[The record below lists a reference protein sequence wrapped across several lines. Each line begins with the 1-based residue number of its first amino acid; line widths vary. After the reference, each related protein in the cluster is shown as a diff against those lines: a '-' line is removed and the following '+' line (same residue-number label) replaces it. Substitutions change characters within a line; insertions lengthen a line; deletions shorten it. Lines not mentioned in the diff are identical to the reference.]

1 MKTNGRKVL
10 ALFVCMV
17 CLLSGC
23 GNEQTQNE
31 EDLQSN
37 RIERGSDISSSNE
50 TTERKQEE
58 YVQPE
63 MKGEITVSGFMEQEF
78 LTAAAEQFM
87 DLYPDVR
94 VTVNVYHETSG
105 AGSVEDYQTYLNTKI
120 MTGKAEDIILN
131 SFLPVDKYSETGV
144 FEDLSRYISL
154 TPEFTEENYFMNV
167 LQSARA
173 KNGEIFLIPYMA
185 KFDVVGFS
193 DALLSEQTGMESRL
207 QSAGFSE
214 RMDIA
219 KELVS
224 NTLNENAFLIMMN
237 EVQFA
242 DYLIEDKLSDFIDV
256 EKKSVNLNSDAYI
269 SLLKE
274 VKELSDNHAFDA
286 DVDFYNTEYYYAA
299 TCDYDVQAAF
309 YELDEQSGL
318 SYSMPVADSEGNT
331 AVNAN
336 YCMALNSASQNKDLA
351 WEFMKYLLS
360 EEVQTLPSVH
370 GLAVNKKG
378 FDAAVE
384 RYYNFYAESNS
395 GSVEKEEYGELLQS
409 WMEQINDCDTVD
421 SALWALIEEE
431 NGKFFEGKQTA
442 EDTASVLQRKI
453 EQYFNE

>member
-1 MKTNGRKVL
+1 MKTKGRKVL
-10 ALFVCMV
+10 ALFVCMA

-23 GNEQTQNE
+23 GNAQTQNE
-31 EDLQSN
+31 ENLQSA
-37 RIERGSDISSSNE
+37 GSDISSSNE
-50 TTERKQEE
+50 TTEQKKEE

-63 MKGEITVSGFMEQEF
+63 MKGEITVSSFVEQEF

-87 DLYPDVR
+87 DLYPDVK
-94 VTVNVYHETSG
+94 VIVNVYNETSG
-105 AGSVEDYQTYLNTKI
+105 AGSMEDYQTWLNTKI

-131 SFLPVDKYSETGV
+131 SFLPVEKYSEMGV
-144 FEDLSRYISL
+144 FEDLSRYLSL

-167 LQSARA
+167 LQSA
-173 KNGEIFLIPYMA
+173 KETGGEIYLIPYMA
-185 KFDVVGFS
+185 KFDVIGFS
-193 DALLSEQTGMESRL
+193 DVLLSEQTGMESRL
-207 QSAGFSE
+207 QSAGFSD

-224 NTLNENAFLIMMN
+224 GTSKKNTFLIMMN

-242 DYLIEDKLSDFIDV
+242 DYLIEDKFSDFIDV

-318 SYSMPVADSEGNT
+318 AYSMPMADSEGNV
-331 AVNAN
+331 AINAN
-336 YCMALNSASQNKDLA
+336 YCMALNSGSKNKDLA

-360 EEVQTLPSVH
+360 EEVQSLPSVH
-370 GLAVNKKG
+370 GLSVNKKG

-395 GSVEKEEYGELLQS
+395 GSVEKEEYGELLQN

-421 SALWALIEEE
+421 SALWTLIEEE

>member
-23 GNEQTQNE
+23 GNAQTQNE
-31 EDLQSN
+31 EDLQSK
-37 RIERGSDISSSNE
+37 GSNIPSLNE
-50 TTERKQEE
+50 TTEQKKEE

-63 MKGEITVSGFMEQEF
+63 MKGEITVSAFMEQEF
-78 LTAAAEQFM
+78 LTAAARQFM
-87 DLYPDVR
+87 DLYPDVK
-94 VTVNVYHETSG
+94 VTVNVYYETSG

-131 SFLPVDKYSETGV
+131 SFLPVEKYSEMGV

-167 LQSARA
+167 LQSAKT
-173 KNGEIFLIPYMA
+173 KNGEIYLIPYMA
-185 KFDVVGFS
+185 KFNVVGFC

-207 QSAGFSE
+207 QSAGFAE

-224 NTLNENAFLIMMN
+224 NTSKKNTFLIMMN

-256 EKKSVNLNSDAYI
+256 EKKSVNLNADTYI

-286 DVDFYNTEYYYAA
+286 DVDFYNMEYYYAA

-318 SYSMPVADSEGNT
+318 SYSMPIADSEGNV

-336 YCMALNSASQNKDLA
+336 YSMALNSASHNKDLA

-370 GLAVNKKG
+370 GLAVNRKG

-409 WMEQINDCDTVD
+409 WMEQLNDCDTVD
-421 SALWALIEEE
+421 SALWTLIEEE

-442 EDTASVLQRKI
+442 EDIASVLQRKI
-453 EQYFNE
+453 EQYFHE

>member
-1 MKTNGRKVL
+1 MKTKGRKLL

-17 CLLSGC
+17 CLFSGC
-23 GNEQTQNE
+23 GNAQTQNE
-31 EDLQSN
+31 ENLQSD
-37 RIERGSDISSSNE
+37 GTDISSSNG
-50 TTERKQEE
+50 TTEQEEE

-63 MKGEITVSGFMEQEF
+63 MKGEITVSSFMEQEF

-87 DLYPDVR
+87 DLYPDVK
-94 VTVNVYHETSG
+94 VTVNVYNETSG
-105 AGSVEDYQTYLNTKI
+105 AGSVEDYQNYLNTKI

-131 SFLPVDKYSETGV
+131 SFLPVEKYSEMGV
-144 FEDLSRYISL
+144 FVDLSRYISL

-167 LQSARA
+167 LQSA
-173 KNGEIFLIPYMA
+173 KEKSGEIYLIPYMA

-193 DALLSEQTGMESRL
+193 DTLLSEQTGMENRL
-207 QSAGFSE
+207 QSAGFSD
-214 RMDIA
+214 RMEIA

-224 NTLNENAFLIMMN
+224 NTSKKNAFLIMTN
-237 EVQFA
+237 EVQYA

-256 EKKSVNLNSDAYI
+256 EKKSVNLDSDAYI
-269 SLLKE
+269 TLLKE

-318 SYSMPVADSEGNT
+318 SYSMPIADSEGKV

-370 GLAVNKKG
+370 GLAINKKG

-395 GSVEKEEYGELLQS
+395 GSVDKEEYGKLLQD

-421 SALWALIEEE
+421 SAIWTLIEEE

>member
-1 MKTNGRKVL
+1 
-10 ALFVCMV
+10 
-17 CLLSGC
+17 
-23 GNEQTQNE
+23 
-31 EDLQSN
+31 
-37 RIERGSDISSSNE
+37 
-50 TTERKQEE
+50 
-58 YVQPE
+58 
-63 MKGEITVSGFMEQEF
+63 
-78 LTAAAEQFM
+78 
-87 DLYPDVR
+87 
-94 VTVNVYHETSG
+94 
-105 AGSVEDYQTYLNTKI
+105 
-120 MTGKAEDIILN
+120 
-131 SFLPVDKYSETGV
+131 
-144 FEDLSRYISL
+144 
-154 TPEFTEENYFMNV
+154 
-167 LQSARA
+167 
-173 KNGEIFLIPYMA
+173 
-185 KFDVVGFS
+185 
-193 DALLSEQTGMESRL
+193 
-207 QSAGFSE
+207 
-214 RMDIA
+214 MDIA

>member
-1 MKTNGRKVL
+1 MKTKGRKLL

-17 CLLSGC
+17 CLFSGC
-23 GNEQTQNE
+23 GNAQTQNE
-31 EDLQSN
+31 ENLQSD
-37 RIERGSDISSSNE
+37 GTDISSSNG
-50 TTERKQEE
+50 TTEQEEE

-63 MKGEITVSGFMEQEF
+63 MKGEITVSSFMEQEF

-87 DLYPDVR
+87 DLYPDVK
-94 VTVNVYHETSG
+94 VTVNVYNETSG
-105 AGSVEDYQTYLNTKI
+105 AGSVEDYQNYLNTKI

-131 SFLPVDKYSETGV
+131 SFLPVEKYSEMGV

-167 LQSARA
+167 LQSA
-173 KNGEIFLIPYMA
+173 KEKSGEIYLIPYMA

-193 DALLSEQTGMESRL
+193 DVLLSEQMGMESRL
-207 QSAGFSE
+207 QSAGFSD
-214 RMDIA
+214 RMEIA

-224 NTLNENAFLIMMN
+224 NTSKKNAFLIMMN
-237 EVQFA
+237 EVQYA

-269 SLLKE
+269 TLLKE

-286 DVDFYNTEYYYAA
+286 DVDFYNMEYYYAA

-318 SYSMPVADSEGNT
+318 SYSMPIADSEGKV

-370 GLAVNKKG
+370 GLAINKKG

-395 GSVEKEEYGELLQS
+395 GSVDKEEYGKLLQD

-421 SALWALIEEE
+421 SAIWTLIEEE

>member
-1 MKTNGRKVL
+1 MKTKGRKLL

-23 GNEQTQNE
+23 GNAQTQNE
-31 EDLQSN
+31 ENLQSD
-37 RIERGSDISSSNE
+37 GTDISSSNG
-50 TTERKQEE
+50 TTEQEEE

-63 MKGEITVSGFMEQEF
+63 MKGEITVSSFMEQEF

-87 DLYPDVR
+87 DLYPDVK
-94 VTVNVYHETSG
+94 VTVNVYNETSG
-105 AGSVEDYQTYLNTKI
+105 AGSVEDYQNYLNTKI

-131 SFLPVDKYSETGV
+131 SFLPVEKYSEMGV
-144 FEDLSRYISL
+144 FEDLGRYISL

-167 LQSARA
+167 LQSA
-173 KNGEIFLIPYMA
+173 KEKSGEIYLIPYMA

-193 DALLSEQTGMESRL
+193 DTLLSEQTGMENRL
-207 QSAGFSE
+207 QSAGFSD
-214 RMDIA
+214 RMEIA

-224 NTLNENAFLIMMN
+224 NTSKKNAFLIMTN
-237 EVQFA
+237 EVQYA

-256 EKKSVNLNSDAYI
+256 EKKSVNLDSDAYI
-269 SLLKE
+269 TLLKE

-318 SYSMPVADSEGNT
+318 SYSMPIADSEGKV

-370 GLAVNKKG
+370 GLAINKKG

-395 GSVEKEEYGELLQS
+395 GSVDKEEYGKLLQD

-421 SALWALIEEE
+421 SAIWTLIEEE

>member
-1 MKTNGRKVL
+1 MKTKGRKLL

-17 CLLSGC
+17 CLFSGC
-23 GNEQTQNE
+23 GNAQTQNE
-31 EDLQSN
+31 ENLQSD
-37 RIERGSDISSSNE
+37 GTDISSSNG
-50 TTERKQEE
+50 TTEQEEE

-63 MKGEITVSGFMEQEF
+63 MKGEITVSSFMEQEF

-87 DLYPDVR
+87 DLYPDVK
-94 VTVNVYHETSG
+94 VTVNVYNETSG
-105 AGSVEDYQTYLNTKI
+105 AGSVEDYQNYLNTKI

-131 SFLPVDKYSETGV
+131 SFLPVEKYSEMGV
-144 FEDLSRYISL
+144 FEDLGRYISL

-167 LQSARA
+167 LQSA
-173 KNGEIFLIPYMA
+173 KEKSGEIYLIPYMA

-193 DALLSEQTGMESRL
+193 DTLLSEQTGMENRL
-207 QSAGFSE
+207 QSAGFSD
-214 RMDIA
+214 RMEIA

-224 NTLNENAFLIMMN
+224 NTSKKNAFLIMTN
-237 EVQFA
+237 EVQYA

-256 EKKSVNLNSDAYI
+256 EKKSVNLDSDAYI
-269 SLLKE
+269 TLLKE

-318 SYSMPVADSEGNT
+318 SYSMPIADSEGKV

-370 GLAVNKKG
+370 GLAINKKG

-395 GSVEKEEYGELLQS
+395 GSVDKEEYGKLLQD

-421 SALWALIEEE
+421 SAIWTLIEEE

>member
-1 MKTNGRKVL
+1 MKTKGRKIL

-17 CLLSGC
+17 CLPSGC
-23 GNEQTQNE
+23 GNAQNE
-31 EDLQSN
+31 ENLQF
-37 RIERGSDISSSNE
+37 EGTDISSSNE
-50 TTERKQEE
+50 TAEQKKEE
-58 YVQPE
+58 YLQSE
-63 MKGEITVSGFMEQEF
+63 MKGRITVSRFMEQEL

-87 DLYPDVR
+87 DIYPYVK
-94 VTVNVYHETSG
+94 VTVNVYNETSE

-131 SFLPVDKYSETGV
+131 SFLPIEKYSEMGV

-154 TPEFTEENYFMNV
+154 TPKFTEENYFMNV
-167 LQSARA
+167 LQSAKEKR
-173 KNGEIFLIPYMA
+173 GEIYLIPYMA
-185 KFDVVGFS
+185 KFDVAGFS
-193 DALLSEQTGMESRL
+193 DVLLSEQTGIESKL
-207 QSAGFSE
+207 QSAGFSD
-214 RMDIA
+214 RMELA

-224 NTLNENAFLIMMN
+224 NTSKNNVFLIMMN
-237 EVQFA
+237 EVQYA
-242 DYLIEDKLSDFIDV
+242 DYLIEDKLSDFVDV

-269 SLLKE
+269 TLLKE

-309 YELDEQSGL
+309 YELDEQSEL
-318 SYSMPVADSEGNT
+318 SYSMPMADNEGNV

-370 GLAVNKKG
+370 GLAINKKG

-395 GSVEKEEYGELLQS
+395 GSVAKEEYCGLLQD

-421 SALWALIEEE
+421 SAIWTLIEEE

>member
-1 MKTNGRKVL
+1 MKTKGRKLL

-17 CLLSGC
+17 CLFSGC
-23 GNEQTQNE
+23 GNAQTQNE
-31 EDLQSN
+31 ENLQSD
-37 RIERGSDISSSNE
+37 GTDISSSNG
-50 TTERKQEE
+50 TTEQEEE

-63 MKGEITVSGFMEQEF
+63 MKGEITVSSFMEQEF

-87 DLYPDVR
+87 DLYPDVK
-94 VTVNVYHETSG
+94 VTVNVYNETSG
-105 AGSVEDYQTYLNTKI
+105 AGSVEDYQNYLNTKI

-131 SFLPVDKYSETGV
+131 SFLPVEKYSEMGV
-144 FEDLSRYISL
+144 FEDLGRYISL

-167 LQSARA
+167 LQSA
-173 KNGEIFLIPYMA
+173 KEKSGEIYLIPYMA

-193 DALLSEQTGMESRL
+193 DTLLSEQTGMENRL
-207 QSAGFSE
+207 QSAGFSD
-214 RMDIA
+214 RMEIA

-224 NTLNENAFLIMMN
+224 NTSKKNAFLIMMN
-237 EVQFA
+237 EVQYA

-256 EKKSVNLNSDAYI
+256 EKKSVNLDSDAYI
-269 SLLKE
+269 TLLKE

-318 SYSMPVADSEGNT
+318 SYSMPIADSEGKV

-370 GLAVNKKG
+370 GLAINKKG

-395 GSVEKEEYGELLQS
+395 GSVDKEEYGKLLQD

-421 SALWALIEEE
+421 SAIWTLIEEE

>member
-1 MKTNGRKVL
+1 MKTKGRKIL

-23 GNEQTQNE
+23 GNAQTQDEENLQNE
-31 EDLQSN
+31 
-37 RIERGSDISSSNE
+37 GTDISSSNG
-50 TTERKQEE
+50 TTEQKKEE

-63 MKGEITVSGFMEQEF
+63 MKGEITVSSFMEQEF

-87 DLYPDVR
+87 DLYPDVK
-94 VTVNVYHETSG
+94 VTVNVYNETSG

-131 SFLPVDKYSETGV
+131 SFLPVEKYSEMGV

-167 LQSARA
+167 LQSAEE
-173 KNGEIFLIPYMA
+173 KSGEIYLIPYMA

-193 DALLSEQTGMESRL
+193 DVLLSEQTGMESRL
-207 QSAGFSE
+207 QSAGFSD
-214 RMDIA
+214 RMEIA

-224 NTLNENAFLIMMN
+224 NTSKKNAFLIMMN

-242 DYLIEDKLSDFIDV
+242 DYLIEDKFGDFIDV

-269 SLLKE
+269 TLLKE

-318 SYSMPVADSEGNT
+318 SYSMPIADSEGNV

-370 GLAVNKKG
+370 GLAINKKG

-395 GSVEKEEYGELLQS
+395 GLVEKEEYGELLQD
-409 WMEQINDCDTVD
+409 WMEQINDCDTID
-421 SALWALIEEE
+421 SAIWTLIEEE

>member
-1 MKTNGRKVL
+1 MKTKGRKIL

-23 GNEQTQNE
+23 GNAQTQNE
-31 EDLQSN
+31 ENLQSD
-37 RIERGSDISSSNE
+37 GTDILSSNR
-50 TTERKQEE
+50 TTEQEEE

-63 MKGEITVSGFMEQEF
+63 MKGEITVSSFMEQEF

-87 DLYPDVR
+87 DLYPDVK
-94 VTVNVYHETSG
+94 VTVNVYNETSG
-105 AGSVEDYQTYLNTKI
+105 AGSVEDYQNYLNTKI

-131 SFLPVDKYSETGV
+131 SFLPVEKYSEMGV

-167 LQSARA
+167 LQSA
-173 KNGEIFLIPYMA
+173 KEKSGKIYLIPYMA

-193 DALLSEQTGMESRL
+193 DVLLSEQTGMESRL
-207 QSAGFSE
+207 QSAGFSD
-214 RMDIA
+214 RMEIA

-224 NTLNENAFLIMMN
+224 NTSKKNAFLIMMN
-237 EVQFA
+237 EVQYA

-269 SLLKE
+269 TLLKE

-318 SYSMPVADSEGNT
+318 AYSMPMADSEGKV

-336 YCMALNSASQNKDLA
+336 YGMALNSASQNKDLA

-360 EEVQTLPSVH
+360 EEVQMLPSVH
-370 GLAVNKKG
+370 GLAINKKG

-395 GSVEKEEYGELLQS
+395 GSVDKEEYGELLQD

-421 SALWALIEEE
+421 SAIWTLIEEE